1 VPEFIPYLVAYGVL
15 GFFGWLRYRAYL
27 EFLFK
32 VVKKHGVE
40 GLRAAEG
47 VAKPGLNIDADLP
60 RKKLPPSKPDEQR
73 AA

>member
-1 VPEFIPYLVAYGVL
+1 MPDFIPYLVASCVL

-27 EFLFK
+27 KFMFK
-32 VVKKHGVE
+32 VVEKHGVE

-60 RKKLPPSKPDEQR
+60 HRKLPPTDSGEQR